1 VNVIFMLP
9 ADYPNKCFEGYT
21 ITINEQ
27 PTAQVYLFP
36 CGGRIE
42 YLHGSPASRRRRR
55 KWNPGPGV
63 YWAIL
68 FLGDINTGT
77 WP

>member
-1 VNVIFMLP
+1 VNVVFMLL

-36 CGGRIE
+36 CGSRIE
-42 YLHGSPASRRRRR
+42 YLQHSPASRKRGQ
-55 KWNPGPGV
+55 KGNPGLGV
-63 YWAIL
+63 Y
-68 FLGDINTGT
+68 LGHPVLGGYK
-77 WP
+77 